1 MKFNISLGVPLFLTI
16 VFLILKL
23 TGLLSWSWLWVLSPL
38 WIPVV
43 AVGVL
48 WLLYVC
54 STIED
59 IIFKRR
65 P

>member
-1 MKFNISLGVPLFLTI
+1 MKFNISFGVPLFLTI